1 VSPTTALSIG
11 LYNGGTTSGRS
22 PYSRRAFFPELLGG
36 LLLGPQLWAK
46 NLTGVEQV
54 MGKLPKIN
62 HHAPLRVRILSEEKL
77 EHYIRKR
84 LSYVPEPD
92 SLVHGWLLIPNASR
106 PAPAALCL
114 HETTPIGKDEVVG
127 LGGKPNLRYGDELAR
142 RGYVVL
148 APDYPSFGE
157 DKVDFARE
165 VYGRGYVSG
174 TMKGIVNHIR
184 GIDLITSLPGV
195 QAKQIAVIGHSLGGH
210 NSLFV
215 AAFEP
220 RIRAVVTSCGF
231 TSMSRYYGGNLKGWT
246 SDRYMPRIASVYHNS
261 PKELPFDFTDILL
274 AIAPRPVFINAPV
287 SDSNF
292 DVTGVDECI
301 KKVKNRFPEGNL
313 VVAHPQCGHDFP
325 PEVREQ
331 AYRFLDDQLR
341 FRHGGA

>member
-1 VSPTTALSIG
+1 MPTGIHHGKTW
-11 LYNGGTTSGRS
+11 GRW
-22 PYSRRAFFPELLGG
+22 PAYGRRAFGRELLGG
-36 LLLGPQLWAK
+36 LLLSGQLWAK

-62 HHAPLRVRILSEEKL
+62 HRAPLRVQILSEEKL
-77 EHYIRKR
+77 EHYVRKR

-92 SLVHGWLLIPNASR
+92 SLVHAWLLIPNDSR

-114 HETTPIGKDEVVG
+114 HQTTSIGKDEVAG
-127 LGGKPNLRYGDELAR
+127 LGGKPNLHYGDELAR

-157 DKVDFARE
+157 DKTDFARD
-165 VYGRGYVSG
+165 VYGRGYISG

-184 GIDLITSLPGV
+184 GVDLLTSLPTV
-195 QAKQIAVIGHSLGGH
+195 HAKQIAVIGHSLGGH

-231 TSMSRYYGGNLKGWT
+231 TAMSRYYGGNLKGWT

-274 AIAPRPVFINAPV
+274 AIAPRPVFVNAPV

-292 DVTGVDECI
+292 DVRGVDECMD
-301 KKVKNRFPEGNL
+301 KVKNRFPEGKL
-313 VVAHPQCGHDFP
+313 VVEHPQCQHDFP

-341 FRHGGA
+341 FRPGGA

>member
-1 VSPTTALSIG
+1 MSMGIHNQESSSKLPAYT
-11 LYNGGTTSGRS
+11 
-22 PYSRRAFFPELLGG
+22 RRAFSGQLLGG
-36 LLLGPQLWAK
+36 LLVSRQLWASD
-46 NLTGVEQV
+46 LTGVEQV

-62 HHAPLRVRILSEEKL
+62 HRAPLRVQILSEEKL
-77 EHYIRKR
+77 EHYVRKR

-92 SLVHGWLLIPNASR
+92 TLVHAWLLIPNHAGR
-106 PAPAALCL
+106 APAALCL
-114 HETTPIGKDEVVG
+114 HQTTPIGKDEVVG
-127 LGGKPNLRYGDELAR
+127 LGGKPNLHYGDELAR

-157 DKVDFARE
+157 DKIDFARD

-184 GIDLITSLPGV
+184 GIDLLTSLPV
-195 QAKQIAVIGHSLGGH
+195 VHAKQLAVIGHSLGGH

-274 AIAPRPVFINAPV
+274 AIAPRPVFVNAPV

-301 KKVKNRFPEGNL
+301 NKVKDRFPEGKL
-313 VVAHPQCGHDFP
+313 VVKHPHCQHDFP

-331 AYRFLDDQLR
+331 AYRFLDDQLH
-341 FRHGGA
+341 FRPGGA